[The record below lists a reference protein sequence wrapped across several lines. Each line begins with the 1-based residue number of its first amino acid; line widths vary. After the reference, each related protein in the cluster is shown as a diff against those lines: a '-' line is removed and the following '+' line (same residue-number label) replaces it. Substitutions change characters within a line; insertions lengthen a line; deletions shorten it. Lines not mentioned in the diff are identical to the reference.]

1 MFPKGNDEERE
12 IHSKSDN
19 IEIVIND
26 KAGEVIEELRI
37 ISF

>member
-1 MFPKGNDEERE
+1 MFPKGNDEDRE

-26 KAGEVIEELRI
+26 KADEVIEELRI

>member
-1 MFPKGNDEERE
+1 MFPKGNDEDRE

-26 KAGEVIEELRI
+26 KAYEVTEELRI
-37 ISF
+37 TSF

>member
-1 MFPKGNDEERE
+1 MFPKGNDEDRE

-19 IEIVIND
+19 IEIVLND
-26 KAGEVIEELRI
+26 KADEVIEELRI